1 MIMRGNAA
9 GTAPGETHGFTSAL
23 TSFVGR
29 EAESDKVAALLDEYR
44 LVTVTGPGGVGKTR
58 LATEVASQAAGRFAD
73 GAWLVE
79 LGPVTDSALV
89 PSAVA
94 TTLGIQQAT
103 GQSAT
108 DLVTAALARQQV
120 LLVLDNCEHVL
131 GAVAELCGAL
141 LMAADDLTVLATS
154 REPVGVAGETRYRLR
169 PLPVPAVPS
178 GPAAADWAAVTLFA
192 DRARQADP
200 DFALDGQT
208 APTVARLVTRLDG
221 MPLAIELAAAR
232 IESLGLGQLLDR
244 LEVSFGL
251 LAEGGRTAPPRQQSL
266 AATAQWSYQLLAE
279 ADQQVFRRLAVFPGG
294 FTLDGAEV
302 VGGPDAAAV
311 VLHLVDCSLL
321 TPPRTGPDGRSRY
334 LMLQALREFGLARLA
349 EAGEQA
355 SADAALTD
363 YAQQVARQAAT
374 GLRTGAGEVA
384 AARWLDTE
392 DATVHQALSWALEHD
407 SRAALLL
414 AIALSAWWQRR
425 GRLATGYA
433 LLTAAAQ
440 AAEPGSEAWC
450 EAQFC
455 LGRAAVNCGD
465 IAAGLG
471 HLNAVRACAGPSVVL
486 ADALTGRA
494 LCLGNLGQL
503 DEAVGQSLEAL
514 ALAREIGYP
523 AGQVKALL
531 TLQFQA
537 LRADDRAAVLRWRRQ
552 AEDVDWTAIPG
563 DLARGWNVF
572 LTGFLL
578 ETGDL
583 AGAQQSCAEGLT
595 RAREAGDLLSEA
607 EFSLLGARLGVE
619 SGRLVEAGPPLR
631 DAIAL
636 ATLINDQMTLIECLT
651 IAGRICAADNRW
663 AEAVTLWTAFAA
675 ARDRAGLVG
684 EPSEAQSREELLRQA
699 ARSLGPARMRA
710 AEERGTALTL
720 QAAAELAIIV
730 TNPDAQSAA
739 ARDDRS
745 RLGALSA
752 RERELVAL
760 VAQGQ
765 TDAQIAGRLFISIS
779 TVRSHLDR
787 IRDKTSC
794 RRRADLTRLALQV
807 GLA

>member
-1 MIMRGNAA
+1 MIMPGNAA
-9 GTAPGETHGFTSAL
+9 GAAPGGTHGFTSAL

-29 EAESDKVAALLDEYR
+29 EAETDKVAALLDEYR

-58 LATEVASQAAGRFAD
+58 LATEVARQAAGRFAD

-94 TTLGIQQAT
+94 TALGIQQAT
-103 GQSAT
+103 GQPVT
-108 DLVTAALARQQV
+108 DLVTAALARRQV

-131 GAVAELCGAL
+131 GAVADLCGAL
-141 LMAADDLTVLATS
+141 LMAADDLTMLATS

-169 PLPVPAVPS
+169 PLPVPAVPT
-178 GPAAADWAAVTLFA
+178 GPEAADCAAVTLFA

-221 MPLAIELAAAR
+221 VPLAIELAAAR

-279 ADQQVFRRLAVFPGG
+279 RDQQVFRRLAVFPGG

-302 VGGPDAAAV
+302 VAGPDAAAV

-334 LMLQALREFGLARLA
+334 LMLQALREYGLARLA

-355 SADAALTD
+355 SADAALSD

-407 SRAALLL
+407 SRAALTL

-471 HLNAVRACAGPSVVL
+471 HLNAVGACAGPSVVL
-486 ADALTGRA
+486 ADALAGRA
-494 LCLGNLGQL
+494 LCLGNLGQI
-503 DEAVGQSLEAL
+503 DEAVGQALEAL

-537 LRADDRAAVLRWRRQ
+537 LRADDPAAVLRWRRQ
-552 AEDVDWTAIPG
+552 AAQVDWTAIPG

-607 EFSLLGARLGVE
+607 EFSLLGARLGAE

-651 IAGRICAADNRW
+651 IAGRICAADSRW

-675 ARDRAGLVG
+675 ARDQARLVG

-730 TNPDAQSAA
+730 TNPDGQSA